1 MQILN
6 VITDEAADSV
16 YLQFGNQ
23 PISHSVEL
31 TGDII
36 IDLDEENAVVGM
48 DIQHMS
54 EVMKGLGTAEIPAQ
68 AATAQMKL
76 QLVPA

>member
-1 MQILN
+1 MPSLSASEGMEIIMQILN

-31 TGDII
+31 TSDII
-36 IDLDEENAVVGM
+36 IG
-48 DIQHMS
+48 
-54 EVMKGLGTAEIPAQ
+54 P
-68 AATAQMKL
+68 
-76 QLVPA
+76 